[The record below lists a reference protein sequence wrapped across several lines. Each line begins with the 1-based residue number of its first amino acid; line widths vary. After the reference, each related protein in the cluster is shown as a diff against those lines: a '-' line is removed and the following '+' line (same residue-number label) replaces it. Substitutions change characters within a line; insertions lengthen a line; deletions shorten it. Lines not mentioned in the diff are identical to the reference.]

1 MKNQAGSRIDSG
13 PGVSG
18 SIQKGQEASPFLPSA
33 ARKHIFSSRLAVIFF
48 LAVAFPFFAPAH
60 AQQSAKRNGQPA
72 GKVTVDKDGTVHVPA
87 FDVPLSSY
95 MSEEAKR
102 AYIEQRLNPLTLDP
116 KASISQRRAAV
127 DGYYRPLV
135 ERGKALYPVHIEE
148 QTIAGVRVDVV
159 TPKEGISERNRNR
172 VLINLHGGGFVVGG
186 GLGGLAES
194 IPIAS
199 LGEFRVI
206 SVDYRM
212 APEYKSPAAS
222 EDVAAV
228 YRELLKQY
236 EPAAIGIYG
245 CSAGGMLTAMAVAW
259 FQKERLPAPGAIGLF
274 CTPDGRNYMG
284 GDSGHLALPL
294 GLPPGST
301 GTLPTTPSP
310 PPMKNP
316 YFGNAD
322 SNDPLFSPFVS
333 SEVLSKFPPALLISG
348 TRDPFLSNVLY
359 IHRALAKAGVEADL
373 NVWDGMWHNFLFE
386 MNLPE
391 SKDAYGVIVKF
402 FDKHLASTSH

>member
-1 MKNQAGSRIDSG
+1 
-13 PGVSG
+13 
-18 SIQKGQEASPFLPSA
+18 
-33 ARKHIFSSRLAVIFF
+33 
-48 LAVAFPFFAPAH
+48 
-60 AQQSAKRNGQPA
+60 
-72 GKVTVDKDGTVHVPA
+72 
-87 FDVPLSSY
+87 
-95 MSEEAKR
+95 
-102 AYIEQRLNPLTLDP
+102 
-116 KASISQRRAAV
+116 
-127 DGYYRPLV
+127 
-135 ERGKALYPVHIEE
+135 
-148 QTIAGVRVDVV
+148 
-159 TPKEGISERNRNR
+159 
-172 VLINLHGGGFVVGG
+172 
-186 GLGGLAES
+186 
-194 IPIAS
+194 
-199 LGEFRVI
+199 
-206 SVDYRM
+206 M